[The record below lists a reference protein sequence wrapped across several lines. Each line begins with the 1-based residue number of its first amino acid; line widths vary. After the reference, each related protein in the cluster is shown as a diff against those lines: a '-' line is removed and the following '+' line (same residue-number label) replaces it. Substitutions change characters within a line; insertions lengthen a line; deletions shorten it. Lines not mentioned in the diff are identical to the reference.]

1 MSKPVRQIRITLWIL
16 APLTFGIAVGLVA
29 SKSLWNYWW
38 VQPIV
43 HIDHAARPTEIAF
56 FWVWPSL
63 EVKPLS
69 DRNEL
74 LSNELRRCSGGHQEE
89 CTSGRALFQTR
100 NVELATLPTITAIRV
115 RDALDSARR
124 LSRTA
129 FLSDGQQGTGF
140 VTIYDLH
147 GEQLTLITFNTA
159 ELHDDTRG
167 HAEILLGGSGE
178 RASLVDFA
186 SYYFDV
192 AGIEFATPR
201 VLVLLGILL
210 AFVVTALIATIGFLA
225 RRSGVKKGVFFKGRQ
240 V

>member
-1 MSKPVRQIRITLWIL
+1 MSKPHRLVRLALWIL
-16 APLTFGIAVGLVA
+16 APLTFGIAVGLGT

-38 VQPIV
+38 VPPTV
-43 HIDHAARPTEIAF
+43 HVDYAARPTEIAF

-63 EVKPLS
+63 EVKPLA

-74 LSNELRRCSGGHQEE
+74 LSDELRRCLGGHQEE

-100 NVELATLPTITAIRV
+100 NVELTTLPTITAIRV
-115 RDALDSARR
+115 RGALDSARR

-129 FLSDGQQGTGF
+129 FLRVEQQGTGF

-178 RASLVDFA
+178 RTSLVDFV

-201 VLVLLGILL
+201 VLVLIGILL
-210 AFVVTALIATIGFLA
+210 AFLVTALIAAVGFIA
-225 RRSGVKKGVFFKGRQ
+225 RRVRMKKRSILKGD
-240 V
+240 

>member
-1 MSKPVRQIRITLWIL
+1 MGKPGRQIRITLWIL

-29 SKSLWNYWW
+29 SKSLWDYWW
-38 VQPIV
+38 VPPTV

-63 EVKPLS
+63 EVKPLA

-74 LSNELRRCSGGHQEE
+74 LSNELRSCSGGHQEA
-89 CTSGRALFQTR
+89 CTSGRALFRPR
-100 NVELATLPTITAIRV
+100 NIELTTLPTITAIRV
-115 RDALDSARR
+115 RGALDSARR
-124 LSRTA
+124 LSRTT
-129 FLSDGQQGTGF
+129 FLSDGQRGTGF

-178 RASLVDFA
+178 RVSLVDFT

-192 AGIEFATPR
+192 AGMEFATPC

-210 AFVVTALIATIGFLA
+210 AFAVTGLIATIGFLM
-225 RRSGVKKGVFFKGRQ
+225 RRRGHGTH
-240 V
+240 